1 MTAAGE
7 RRVSGRE
14 HGKLRILAD
23 RFAWRCAY
31 EAFQLDTDAGAA
43 LIRRAVD
50 WPTYIADNEPR
61 SFFVRRAGEHAGP
74 CGWNTLVNS
83 PTRAGALNLLDL
95 GLNSIVAEYGDVIA
109 LAARIV
115 SQCEANAWIAGEH
128 RAWLADLIE
137 AGSAMPYPLSPEAEN
152 WPHIRN
158 ATVFADSEHWR
169 SHYDGWPA
177 VVEMLRSDDRGIV
190 VLDYSVTDGFPDQK
204 WAAWPAEPG
213 ARFRERWRH
222 ATDGQHWRWS
232 EAGLRRRTAE
242 QAPLLRIG
250 PDNLHVPRFATHEAW
265 TWADL
270 AETWRTHLAT
280 EGQPV

>member
-1 MTAAGE
+1 MSSIGFLTAAGQ

-23 RFAWRCAY
+23 RLAWRCAY
-31 EAFQLDTDAGAA
+31 EAFAVDTPSGEAMF
-43 LIRRAVD
+43 RQAVD
-50 WPTYIADNEPR
+50 WPSYVLSDPR
-61 SFFVRRAGEHAGP
+61 GFVHRAELHAGAT
-74 CGWNTLVNS
+74 GWNTSVIS
-83 PTRAGALNLLDL
+83 PTHENPLNLLDI

-115 SQCEANAWIAGEH
+115 SQCEVNAWVAGEH
-128 RAWLADLIE
+128 RAWLADVIE
-137 AGSAMPYPLSPEAEN
+137 AGMAMPFPLSPEAED

-158 ATVFADSEHWR
+158 TAVFADSEHWR

-177 VVEMLRSDDRGIV
+177 VIELLRSDDRGIV

-204 WAAWPAEPG
+204 WAVWPAEPG

-222 ATDGQHWRWS
+222 ATPAQHWSWS

-250 PDNLHVPRFATHEAW
+250 PDNLHEARFAEHEAW
-265 TWADL
+265 TWGDL
-270 AETWRTHLAT
+270 AGAWRAHLA
-280 EGQPV
+280 PV